1 MRLVLCAM
9 LFSAMAF
16 SQEYLFSKQKG
27 ENKRNEVW
35 GNLWLDQ
42 GVYYQN
48 DDRHEKAIKYFKYGL
63 ATKNI
68 KMKAPQVYANL
79 IEGIAISNYVLGK
92 KEGVIKKYNEAVYIK
107 ERLKNNEGLC
117 FTHTNISLYYI
128 DKKNKDLANKHAI
141 KAFEYALKSKNKEL
155 QLQKLELILNQNIYS
170 KSKDYFKK
178 YVQLKDS
185 LIDVTNKLQEKI
197 ARFNYQ
203 TVKREKENTL
213 LKSENNRSQEE
224 ISYQK
229 QQKTIGWLLTLIS
242 LLGLS
247 IGSLFFVL
255 RRRKLIYQ
263 TQLQQ
268 AETRYLERDR
278 IAQEL
283 HDGVLSKLFG
293 TRLSLG
299 FLKLQGDIDELNK
312 HQYLLN
318 ELQNVEKEIRE
329 VSHKLSHTISQSDNF
344 KLLIKELFE
353 EKSKIGGFEYSVDIS
368 TEIDWKKIDEKAK
381 INIHRILQEVIQNC
395 IKHAKANT
403 IKLKIAQEG
412 GNMLIKIEDNGVGFD
427 SEKEN
432 KGIGLKNINSRI
444 KKLKGV
450 IKVNSKLGDGT
461 TIEIELPIK

>member
-27 ENKRNEVW
+27 EINVTND
-35 GNLWLDQ
+35 NLWLVE
-42 GVYYQN
+42 GIYYQN
-48 DDRHEKAIKYFKYGL
+48 DDRHEKAIESFKYGL

-128 DKKNKDLANKHAI
+128 DKKNKNLANKHAI

-263 TQLQQ
+263 TQLQK

-353 EKSKIGGFEYSVDIS
+353 EKSKIGGFEYNVDIS

-403 IKLKIAQEG
+403 IKLKILQED
-412 GNMLIKIEDNGVGFD
+412 EQYAH
-427 SEKEN
+427 
-432 KGIGLKNINSRI
+432 KN
-444 KKLKGV
+444 
-450 IKVNSKLGDGT
+450 
-461 TIEIELPIK
+461 

>member
-27 ENKRNEVW
+27 EINVTND
-35 GNLWLDQ
+35 NLWLVE
-42 GVYYQN
+42 GIYYQN
-48 DDRHEKAIKYFKYGL
+48 DDRHEKAIESFKYGL

-128 DKKNKDLANKHAI
+128 DKKNKNLANKHAI

-263 TQLQQ
+263 TQLQK

-353 EKSKIGGFEYSVDIS
+353 EKSKIGGFEYNVDIS

-403 IKLKIAQEG
+403 IKLKILQED

-444 KKLKGV
+444 KKLKGI
-450 IKVNSKLGDGT
+450 IKVNSKLGEGT

>member
-128 DKKNKDLANKHAI
+128 DKKNKNLANKHAI

-170 KSKDYFKK
+170 KSKYYFKK

-255 RRRKLIYQ
+255 RRRKLVYQ
-263 TQLQQ
+263 TQLQK

-368 TEIDWKKIDEKAK
+368 TEIDWKKIDEKGK

-403 IKLKIAQEG
+403 IKLKIVQEG
-412 GNMLIKIEDNGVGFD
+412 GNMNIKIEDNGVGFD

-450 IKVNSKLGDGT
+450 IKVNSKLGEGT

>member
-1 MRLVLCAM
+1 MRLVICAM
-9 LFSAMAF
+9 LFSAVVF

-27 ENKRNEVW
+27 EINVTKFD
-35 GNLWLDQ
+35 NLWLGQ
-42 GVYYQN
+42 GIYYQN
-48 DDRHEKAIKYFKYGL
+48 DDRHEKAIESFKYGL
-63 ATKNI
+63 ATKDI
-68 KMKAPQVYANL
+68 KMKAPHVYANL
-79 IEGIAISNYVLGK
+79 IEGIAISNYFLGK

-117 FTHTNISLYYI
+117 FTHTNISLFYN
-128 DKKNKDLANKHAI
+128 DKNNKILANKHAI
-141 KAFEYALKSKNKEL
+141 KAYEYALKSEKKEL

-178 YVQLKDS
+178 YVHLKDS
-185 LIDVTNKLQEKI
+185 LIDLTNKLHDKI

-203 TVKREKENTL
+203 TVKKEEENTL

-247 IGSLFFVL
+247 VGSLFFVL
-255 RRRKLIYQ
+255 RRRKLVYQ

-299 FLKLQGDIDELNK
+299 FLKLHGDIDELNK

-329 VSHKLSHTISQSDNF
+329 VSHKLSHTINQSDNF

-353 EKSKIGGFEYSVDIS
+353 EKSKLGGFEYNVNIS
-368 TEIDWKKIDEKAK
+368 TDIDWKKIDEKVK
-381 INIHRILQEVIQNC
+381 INIHRILQEVMQNC
-395 IKHAKANT
+395 IKHAKANA
-403 IKLKIAQEG
+403 IKLKIAQESE
-412 GNMLIKIEDNGVGFD
+412 NMVIKIEDNGIGFD
-427 SEKEN
+427 LEKEN
-432 KGIGLKNINSRI
+432 KGIGLKNIYSRV

-450 IKVNSKLGDGT
+450 ISVNSKLEEGT
-461 TIEIELPIK
+461 IIEIELPIK